1 MSTNTQVASF
11 VSDISTS
18 RLSDAEEAG
27 FVLMRSSYS
36 ASMRAD
42 GMDVE
47 LAALHREA
55 LTQVDNSARGD
66 VTDLLGW
73 LT

>member
-1 MSTNTQVASF
+1 MSTNTQVTAF
-11 VSDISTS
+11 VSDISAS

-27 FVLMRSSYS
+27 LV
-36 ASMRAD
+36 D
-42 GMDVE
+42 IE
-47 LAALHREA
+47 LAALQCEA

-66 VTDLLGW
+66 VTGLLGW